1 MEQFFFNQ
9 TDHFGYV
16 TNDSPY
22 FNIYLIIVGLSTSCF
37 TAIDFDADVFA
48 GIIKSSGAKYI
59 VLTSKHHEG
68 FTLWPSK
75 QSWGWNA
82 VDVGPARDL
91 LGEVRNA
98 ILKAGGIHWGT
109 YFSLLDWF
117 HPLYLADEANNGN
130 TSDYQVS
137 YPQLLDLVNNYQ
149 PDVIW
154 ADGDWG
160 PGMDENYYKSKE
172 FLAWLYNESPVKD
185 TVAVNDRWGDGMA
198 CNHGGYFTCEDHYN
212 PGQLQTRKW
221 EDSDTLD
228 GAGPYGYRRTI
239 RVAITR
245 LVQVISKGGNYLL
258 NIGPDSNGRV
268 LPLFEQRLIE
278 IGNFVRAHDEAIF
291 KTKPWIFQNDD
302 NLNSSSPVWYTSKL
316 RNTTGFDPYRVYNPQ
331 QQQNTIVYAFVLSW
345 PDDNKVN
352 LTKVIPT
359 SSTVVNLFGANN
371 QSISMTYTQQSGGIQ
386 IDISGLSLTKFP
398 STDVFVLKIE
408 YAADQKVNPI
418 G

>member
-1 MEQFFFNQ
+1 MC
-9 TDHFGYV
+9 G
-16 TNDSPY
+16 
-22 FNIYLIIVGLSTSCF
+22 
-37 TAIDFDADVFA
+37 
-48 GIIKSSGAKYI
+48 
-59 VLTSKHHEG
+59 
-68 FTLWPSK
+68 
-75 QSWGWNA
+75 
-82 VDVGPARDL
+82 
-91 LGEVRNA
+91 
-98 ILKAGGIHWGT
+98 ILKILA
-109 YFSLLDWF
+109 FLLVLEPSLSQ
-117 HPLYLADEANNGN
+117 Y
-130 TSDYQVS
+130 TQVS
-137 YPQLLDLVNNYQ
+137 YPQLLDLVNNYK

-154 ADGDWG
+154 SDGDWE
-160 PGMDENYYKSKE
+160 MSYKYWRSTE

-185 TVAVNDRWGDGMA
+185 TVVSNDRWGGVT
-198 CNHGGYFTCEDHYN
+198 CVHGGYITCSDHYL
-212 PGQLQTRKW
+212 PGKLQTRKW

-228 GAGPYGYRRTI
+228 RTGVYGYRRTI
-239 RVAITR
+239 TANEVLTPLEVISR

-258 NIGPDSNGRV
+258 NIAPDANGKV
-268 LPLFEQRLIE
+268 PTLFEQRLIE

-371 QSISMTYTQQSGGIQ
+371 QSIPMTYTQQSGGIQ

-408 YAADQKVNPI
+408 YAADQNVNPI